1 MNSVYFITLG
11 CSKNDVDTDL
21 MNTILDENRF
31 FATNDIDEADVVI
44 VNTCGFIESAK
55 EESIDMTL
63 EVASY
68 KKNKKLKSLILAG
81 CLAERY
87 HDELI
92 KEIPEID
99 GIIGTGHL
107 NKINEAIELSLQGKK
122 PVFIGDIDS
131 EYLEGNLKSKED
143 INVTEYV
150 KISEGCDNFCTYCI
164 IPKLKGKNRSR
175 KIENIVDEVKYLA
188 QHGTREV
195 ILIAQNT
202 TDYGIDL
209 YGEYSLSKLLKELE
223 KIENLK
229 WIRIMYLYP
238 DHFTEELIE
247 EFKNNK
253 KLVKYA
259 DIPLQ
264 HISDNVLKRMNRI
277 TNKEDIIN
285 LIRSLREEIEGM
297 VIRTTFIVGFPGET
311 EEDFEELLDFVK
323 FAKLDRVGVFTYS
336 KEEGTPAANLEGHIS
351 EEVKEER
358 FERLMMEQMDISE
371 ELLNEKVGKILEIL
385 IEEKVDDHTYIGRS
399 EYDAPEI
406 DTEVIFT
413 SDKNLEIGS
422 FVDVYIED
430 SQEYELLGVYNEHSK

>member
-21 MNTILDENRF
+21 MNTILDKNSF

-68 KKNKKLKSLILAG
+68 KENKKLKSLILAG

-87 HDELI
+87 HDELL

-175 KIENIVDEVKYLA
+175 KIENIVNEVKYLV
-188 QHGTREV
+188 QNGTREV

-223 KIENLK
+223 KIEDLK

-264 HISDNVLKRMNRI
+264 HISDNVLKRMNRR

-311 EEDFEELLDFVK
+311 EEDFEELLDFVN

-336 KEEGTPAANLEGHIS
+336 KEEGTPAANLEGQIS

-358 FERLMMEQMDISE
+358 FERIMMEQMDISE
-371 ELLNEKVGKILEIL
+371 ELLNEKVGKLLEVL
-385 IEEKVDDHTYIGRS
+385 IEEKVDDNTYIGRS

>member
-31 FATNDIDEADVVI
+31 FATNDIAEADVVI

-68 KKNKKLKSLILAG
+68 KENKKLKSLILAG

-143 INVTEYV
+143 IKVTEYV

-223 KIENLK
+223 KIEDLK

-264 HISDNVLKRMNRI
+264 HISDNVLKRMNRR

-311 EEDFEELLDFVK
+311 EKDFEELLDFVN

-336 KEEGTPAANLEGHIS
+336 KEEGTPAANLEGQIS

-358 FERLMMEQMDISE
+358 FERIMMEQMDISE
-371 ELLNEKVGKILEIL
+371 ELLNEKVGKVLEIL
-385 IEEKVDDHTYIGRS
+385 IEEKVDNHTYIGRS

-406 DTEVIFT
+406 DTEVIIT

>member
-68 KKNKKLKSLILAG
+68 KENKKLKSLILAG

-87 HDELI
+87 HDELL

-223 KIENLK
+223 KIEDLK

-264 HISDNVLKRMNRI
+264 HISDNVLKRMNRR

-311 EEDFEELLDFVK
+311 EEDFEELLDFVN

-336 KEEGTPAANLEGHIS
+336 KEEGTPAANLEGQIS
-351 EEVKEER
+351 QEVKEGR
-358 FERLMMEQMDISE
+358 FERIMMEQMDISE
-371 ELLNEKVGKILEIL
+371 ELLNEKVGKVLAIL

-406 DTEVIFT
+406 DTEVIIT

>member
-68 KKNKKLKSLILAG
+68 KENKNLKSLILAG

-87 HDELI
+87 HDELL

-99 GIIGTGHL
+99 GIIGTGYL

-223 KIENLK
+223 KIEDLK

-238 DHFTEELIE
+238 DHFTKELIE

-264 HISDNVLKRMNRI
+264 HISDNVLKRMNRR

-311 EEDFEELLDFVK
+311 EKDFEELLDFVN

-336 KEEGTPAANLEGHIS
+336 KEEGTPAANLKGQIS

-358 FERLMMEQMDISE
+358 FERIMMEQMDISE
-371 ELLNEKVGKILEIL
+371 ELLNEKVGKVLEIL

-406 DTEVIFT
+406 DTEVIIT

>member
-1 MNSVYFITLG
+1 MISVYFITLG

-68 KKNKKLKSLILAG
+68 KEDKKLKSLILAG

-87 HDELI
+87 HDELL

-107 NKINEAIELSLQGKK
+107 NKINEAIELSLQAKK

-223 KIENLK
+223 KIEDLK

-238 DHFTEELIE
+238 DHFTKELIE

-264 HISDNVLKRMNRI
+264 HISDNVLKRMNRR

-336 KEEGTPAANLEGHIS
+336 KEEGTPAANLEGQIS

-358 FERLMMEQMDISE
+358 FERIMMEQMDISE
-371 ELLNEKVGKILEIL
+371 ELLNEKVGKVLEIL
-385 IEEKVDDHTYIGRS
+385 IEEKVDNHTYIGRS

-406 DTEVIFT
+406 DTEVIIT

>member
-68 KKNKKLKSLILAG
+68 KENKKLKSLILAG

-87 HDELI
+87 HDELL

-175 KIENIVDEVKYLA
+175 KIENIVNEVEYLV
-188 QHGTREV
+188 QNGTREV

-223 KIENLK
+223 KIEDLK

-264 HISDNVLKRMNRI
+264 HISDNVLKRMNRR

-311 EEDFEELLDFVK
+311 EEDFEELLDFVN

-336 KEEGTPAANLEGHIS
+336 KEEGTPAANLKGQIS

-358 FERLMMEQMDISE
+358 FERIMMEQMDISE
-371 ELLNEKVGKILEIL
+371 ELLNEKVGNILEIL

>member
-68 KKNKKLKSLILAG
+68 KENKKLKSLILAG

-87 HDELI
+87 HDELL

-223 KIENLK
+223 KIEDLK

-264 HISDNVLKRMNRI
+264 HISDNVLKRMNRR

-297 VIRTTFIVGFPGET
+297 VIRTTFIVGFPGEA
-311 EEDFEELLDFVK
+311 EEDFEELLDFVN

-336 KEEGTPAANLEGHIS
+336 KEEGTPAANLEGQIS
-351 EEVKEER
+351 QEVKEER
-358 FERLMMEQMDISE
+358 FERIMMEQMDISE
-371 ELLNEKVGKILEIL
+371 ELLNEKVGNILEIL

>member
-68 KKNKKLKSLILAG
+68 KENKKLKSLILAG

-87 HDELI
+87 HDELL

-175 KIENIVDEVKYLA
+175 KIENIVNEVKYLV
-188 QHGTREV
+188 QNGTREV

-223 KIENLK
+223 KIEDLK

-264 HISDNVLKRMNRI
+264 HISDNVLKRMNRR

-285 LIRSLREEIEGM
+285 LIRSLREEIKGM

-311 EEDFEELLDFVK
+311 EEDFEELLDFVN

-336 KEEGTPAANLEGHIS
+336 KEEGTPAANLEGQIS

-358 FERLMMEQMDISE
+358 FERIMMEQMDISE
-371 ELLNEKVGKILEIL
+371 ELLNEKVGKVLEIL
-385 IEEKVDDHTYIGRS
+385 IEEKVDNHTYIGRS

-406 DTEVIFT
+406 DTEVIIT
-413 SDKNLEIGS
+413 SDKNLKIGS

>member
-68 KKNKKLKSLILAG
+68 KENKNLKSLILAG

-87 HDELI
+87 HDELL

-99 GIIGTGHL
+99 GIIGTGYL

-175 KIENIVDEVKYLA
+175 KIENIVNEVKYLA

-223 KIENLK
+223 KIEDLK

-238 DHFTEELIE
+238 DHFTKELIE

-264 HISDNVLKRMNRI
+264 HISDNVLKRMNRR

-311 EEDFEELLDFVK
+311 EKDFEELLDFVN

-336 KEEGTPAANLEGHIS
+336 KEEGTPAANLEGQIS

-358 FERLMMEQMDISE
+358 FERIMMEQMDISE
-371 ELLNEKVGKILEIL
+371 ELLNEKVGKVLEIL
-385 IEEKVDDHTYIGRS
+385 IEEKVDNHTYIGRS

-406 DTEVIFT
+406 DTEVIIT

>member
-68 KKNKKLKSLILAG
+68 KENKKLKSLILAG

-122 PVFIGDIDS
+122 PVFIGDIES

-175 KIENIVDEVKYLA
+175 KIENIANEVKYLV
-188 QHGTREV
+188 QNGTREV

-223 KIENLK
+223 KIEDLK

-264 HISDNVLKRMNRI
+264 HISDNVLKRMNRR

-311 EEDFEELLDFVK
+311 EEDFEELLDFVN

-336 KEEGTPAANLEGHIS
+336 KEEGTPAANLEGQIS
-351 EEVKEER
+351 QEVKEER
-358 FERLMMEQMDISE
+358 FERIMMEQMDISE
-371 ELLNEKVGKILEIL
+371 ELLNEKVGKVLEIL

-406 DTEVIFT
+406 DTEVIIT

>member
-68 KKNKKLKSLILAG
+68 KENKKLKSLILAG

-87 HDELI
+87 HDELL

-175 KIENIVDEVKYLA
+175 KIENIVNEVEYLV
-188 QHGTREV
+188 QNGTREV

-223 KIENLK
+223 KIEDLK

-264 HISDNVLKRMNRI
+264 HISANVLKRMNRR

-311 EEDFEELLDFVK
+311 EEDFEELLEFVN

-336 KEEGTPAANLEGHIS
+336 KEEGTPAASLEGQIS

-371 ELLNEKVGKILEIL
+371 ELLNEKVGKVLEIL
-385 IEEKVDDHTYIGRS
+385 IEEKLDNHTYIGRS

-406 DTEVIFT
+406 DTEVIIT

>member
-68 KKNKKLKSLILAG
+68 KENKKLKSLILAG

-223 KIENLK
+223 KIEDLK

-264 HISDNVLKRMNRI
+264 HISDNVLKRMNRR

-297 VIRTTFIVGFPGET
+297 VIRTTFIVGFPGEA
-311 EEDFEELLDFVK
+311 EEDFEELLDFVN

-336 KEEGTPAANLEGHIS
+336 KEEGTPAANLEGQIS

-358 FERLMMEQMDISE
+358 FERIMMEQMDISE
-371 ELLNEKVGKILEIL
+371 ELLNEKVGKVLEIL

-406 DTEVIFT
+406 DTEVIIT

-422 FVDVYIED
+422 FVEVYIED

>member
-1 MNSVYFITLG
+1 MISVYFITLG

-68 KKNKKLKSLILAG
+68 KENKKLKSLILAG

-87 HDELI
+87 HDELL

-223 KIENLK
+223 KIEDLK

-238 DHFTEELIE
+238 DHFTKELIE

-264 HISDNVLKRMNRI
+264 HISDNVLKRMNRR

-336 KEEGTPAANLEGHIS
+336 KEEGTPAANLEGQIS

-358 FERLMMEQMDISE
+358 FERIMMEQMDISE
-371 ELLNEKVGKILEIL
+371 ELLNEKVGKVLEIL
-385 IEEKVDDHTYIGRS
+385 IEEKVDNHTYIGRS

-406 DTEVIFT
+406 DTEVIIT

>member
-68 KKNKKLKSLILAG
+68 KENKKLKSLILAG

-87 HDELI
+87 HDELL

-107 NKINEAIELSLQGKK
+107 SKINEAIELSLQGKK

-175 KIENIVDEVKYLA
+175 KIENIVNEVEYLV
-188 QHGTREV
+188 QNGTREV

-209 YGEYSLSKLLKELE
+209 YGEYRLSKLLKELE
-223 KIENLK
+223 KIEDLK

-264 HISDNVLKRMNRI
+264 HISDNVLKRMNRR

-311 EEDFEELLDFVK
+311 EEDFEELLDFVN

-336 KEEGTPAANLEGHIS
+336 KEEGTPAANLKGQIS

-358 FERLMMEQMDISE
+358 FERIMMEQMDISE
-371 ELLNEKVGKILEIL
+371 ELLNEKVGNILEIL

>member
-68 KKNKKLKSLILAG
+68 KENKKLKSLILAG

-87 HDELI
+87 HDELL

-175 KIENIVDEVKYLA
+175 KIENIVNEVEYLV
-188 QHGTREV
+188 QNGTREV

-223 KIENLK
+223 KIEDLK

-264 HISDNVLKRMNRI
+264 HISDNVLKRMNRR

-311 EEDFEELLDFVK
+311 EEDFEELLEFVN

-336 KEEGTPAANLEGHIS
+336 KEEGTPAASLEGQIS

-371 ELLNEKVGKILEIL
+371 ELLNEKVGKVLEIL
-385 IEEKVDDHTYIGRS
+385 IEEKLDNHTYIGRS

-406 DTEVIFT
+406 DTEVIIT

>member
-1 MNSVYFITLG
+1 M
-11 CSKNDVDTDL
+11 
-21 MNTILDENRF
+21 
-31 FATNDIDEADVVI
+31 
-44 VNTCGFIESAK
+44 
-55 EESIDMTL
+55 
-63 EVASY
+63 
-68 KKNKKLKSLILAG
+68 
-81 CLAERY
+81 
-87 HDELI
+87 
-92 KEIPEID
+92 
-99 GIIGTGHL
+99 
-107 NKINEAIELSLQGKK
+107 
-122 PVFIGDIDS
+122 
-131 EYLEGNLKSKED
+131 
-143 INVTEYV
+143 
-150 KISEGCDNFCTYCI
+150 
-164 IPKLKGKNRSR
+164 
-175 KIENIVDEVKYLA
+175 
-188 QHGTREV
+188 

-223 KIENLK
+223 KIEDLK

-264 HISDNVLKRMNRI
+264 HISDNVLKRMNRR

-311 EEDFEELLDFVK
+311 EKDFEELLDFVN

-336 KEEGTPAANLEGHIS
+336 KEEGTPAANLEGQIS

-358 FERLMMEQMDISE
+358 FERIMMEQMDISE
-371 ELLNEKVGKILEIL
+371 ELLNEKVGKVLEIL
-385 IEEKVDDHTYIGRS
+385 IEEKVDNHTYIGRS

-406 DTEVIFT
+406 DTEVIIT

>member
-31 FATNDIDEADVVI
+31 FATNAIDEADVVI

-68 KKNKKLKSLILAG
+68 KENKKLKSLILAG

-87 HDELI
+87 HDELL

-223 KIENLK
+223 KIEDLK

-247 EFKNNK
+247 EFKKNK

-264 HISDNVLKRMNRI
+264 HISDNVLKRMNRR

-311 EEDFEELLDFVK
+311 DEDFEELLDFIN

-336 KEEGTPAANLEGHIS
+336 KEEGTPAANLEGQIS

-371 ELLNEKVGKILEIL
+371 ELLNEKVGKVLAIL

-406 DTEVIFT
+406 DTEVIIT

>member
-68 KKNKKLKSLILAG
+68 KENKKLKSLILAG

-87 HDELI
+87 HDELL

-223 KIENLK
+223 KIEDLK

-264 HISDNVLKRMNRI
+264 HISDNVLKRMNRR

-311 EEDFEELLDFVK
+311 EEDFEELLDFVN

-336 KEEGTPAANLEGHIS
+336 KEEGTPAANLEGQIS
-351 EEVKEER
+351 QEVKEGR
-358 FERLMMEQMDISE
+358 FERIMMEQMDISE
-371 ELLNEKVGKILEIL
+371 ELLNEKVGKVLEIL
-385 IEEKVDDHTYIGRS
+385 IEEKVDDHIYIGRS

>member
-1 MNSVYFITLG
+1 MNKVYFITLG

-21 MNTILDENRF
+21 MNTILDDKKSE
-31 FATNDIDEADVVI
+31 ATNNVDDADVII
-44 VNTCGFIESAK
+44 VNTCGFIKSAK

-68 KKNKKLKSLILAG
+68 KENKKLKSLILAG

-87 HDELI
+87 SNELM

-107 NKINEAIELSLQGKK
+107 NKINEVIDLSLEGKK
-122 PVFIGDIDS
+122 PVFIGDINS
-131 EYLEGNLKSKED
+131 EYLEGNLKSKQD
-143 INVTEYV
+143 INITEYV

-175 KIENIVDEVKYLA
+175 KLENIVDEVKYLVEN
-188 QHGTREV
+188 GTREV

-209 YGEYSLSKLLKELE
+209 YGEYSLAKLLHELE
-223 KIENLK
+223 EIEDLK
-229 WIRIMYLYP
+229 WIRVMYIYP
-238 DHFTEELIE
+238 DHFTKELVD

-264 HISDNVLKRMNRI
+264 HVSDNVLKRMNRR
-277 TNKEDIIN
+277 TNKEDIKN
-285 LIRSLREEIEGM
+285 LIKTLRSEIDGM

-311 EEDFEELLDFVK
+311 DEDFKELLEFIN
-323 FAKLDRVGVFTYS
+323 FAKLDRVGAFTYS
-336 KEEGTPAANLEGHIS
+336 KEEGTPAANLEGQIS
-351 EEVKEER
+351 EDIKQDR
-358 FERLMMEQMDISE
+358 FERLMMEQMGISE
-371 ELLNEKVGKILEIL
+371 ELLNSKVGKVLEVL
-385 IEEKVDDHTYIGRS
+385 IEEKADDKSYIGRS

-413 SDKNLEIGS
+413 SDRELEIGS
-422 FVDVYIED
+422 FVKVCIED